1 MVSWSVDRCA
11 SFTLLPLSQLVRGG
25 RNLGGL
31 GLSRPEKQL
40 RSLLTMLLLRDNAVL
55 GLGVAMA
62 DGGGN
67 LFSFRGVAGGSA
79 CGE

>member
-1 MVSWSVDRCA
+1 
-11 SFTLLPLSQLVRGG
+11 
-25 RNLGGL
+25 
-31 GLSRPEKQL
+31 
-40 RSLLTMLLLRDNAVL
+40 MLLLRDNAVL